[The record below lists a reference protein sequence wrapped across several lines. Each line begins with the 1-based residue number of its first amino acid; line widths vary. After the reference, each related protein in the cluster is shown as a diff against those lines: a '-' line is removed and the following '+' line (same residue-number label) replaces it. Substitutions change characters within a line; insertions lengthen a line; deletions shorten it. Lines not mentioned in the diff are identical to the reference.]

1 MACNVRIPRRLYK
14 YRDSSSRTVDMLV
27 SDHVYYADPSEFND
41 PFDAQPSLDI
51 DIDEIQLEKLL
62 RKFVEQRTKEEMND
76 AALVIN
82 YTGPK
87 TIEHIRRR
95 SHRQARQFI
104 REVERSSKVGYWE
117 FEVEKRFR
125 IERHVKE
132 ELLRRYTKGIV
143 SLAARATCPLM
154 WSHYGDQHRGICIG
168 YSVPANA
175 ASDIHKVKYGGSRL
189 VKASDIVAMLN
200 GNNVACT
207 RIDETILLRKA
218 GSWRYEREWRLIGPL
233 GLRRSPLELEEVIFG
248 LRCRESTMYAVMK
261 ALENRVR
268 PVKFYEI
275 GEVEGT
281 FNVKK
286 RLLHKEY
293 DDLFKYFPHRALSWT
308 TNSEDESPSS

>member
-1 MACNVRIPRRLYK
+1 MACNVRTPRRLYK

-51 DIDEIQLEKLL
+51 DIDEIQLERLL
-62 RKFVEQRTKEEMND
+62 RKLVEQRTKEEMND

-87 TIEHIRRR
+87 TIEHIQRR
-95 SHRQARQFI
+95 SRRQARRFI

-117 FEVEKRFR
+117 FEVEKKSR
-125 IERHVKE
+125 IERHVKT
-132 ELLRRYTKGIV
+132 ELLRRYTKGVV

-175 ASDIHKVKYGGSRL
+175 ARDIHKVKYGGSRL
-189 VKASDIVAMLN
+189 VKASDIVAMQS
-200 GNNVACT
+200 GNDIA
-207 RIDETILLRKA
+207 RSSIDEAVLLRKA

-248 LRCRESTMYAVMK
+248 LRCKESTMYAVMK

-268 PVKFYEI
+268 PVKFYEM

-286 RLLHKEY
+286 YLLHKEC
-293 DDLFKYFPHRALSWT
+293 DELFEYFPHRALSWI
-308 TNSEDESPSS
+308 TNAEDKSSSS